1 MATRY
6 FTTKPTALG
15 DTTNTHQQTHARN
28 TQTHTHNKHNTH
40 NQHNTTNTT
49 HTKHK
54 TTTHTL
60 TVTPQTNKQTPHTYI
75 GPEPTQ
81 HYSLPPYTTPRG
93 NDQKDNNTRNKRANG
108 HTCDRNAPKET
119 SESQIRWQQRG
130 HRGGLRKGQ
139 RRREPRNKRDG
150 NPQRT
155 THNRATARPTR
166 GRRDNTRT
174 HEHTNTRTRKQ
185 RAGEAEHTT
194 TGEHTKSKPSTKS
207 RHRSHAV
214 EKEKGVDTEMGRR
227 GDAYAS
233 TLKLVRRGR
242 SSGVIG
248 YRVGVWEGEHGS
260 TARRA
265 RTKANR
271 V

>member
-28 TQTHTHNKHNTH
+28 TQTHTHDTIHTTRTHNT
-40 NQHNTTNTT
+40 QHTTN
-49 HTKHK
+49 TKHK

-108 HTCDRNAPKET
+108 HTRDRNAPKET
-119 SESQIRWQQRG
+119 SESQTRWQQRG

-150 NPQRT
+150 NTQHT
-155 THNRATARPTR
+155 THNAQQGHGAADAGSPRQHADTQ
-166 GRRDNTRT
+166 
-174 HEHTNTRTRKQ
+174 TRKQ

-214 EKEKGVDTEMGRR
+214 EKEKGEDTEMGRR

-260 TARRA
+260 TARRG